1 MNKSWINFGFVAVM
15 AAFVFYSCGEDT
27 PGIQD
32 PELPK
37 QDALVAD
44 YVSTTAFTATLSSR

>member
-1 MNKSWINFGFVAVM
+1 MKKSWVNFGFVAVM

-27 PGIQD
+27 PGIQG

-37 QDALVAD
+37 QASGVCM
-44 YVSTTAFTATLSSR
+44 LSRGSNSSDC